1 MISIDDRRVIIPLRI
16 YISASLMAAAVLSSP
31 VLALVPIALLVWYLG
46 LRRWAASPTVNL
58 LTECF
63 TFLAIAVLLS
73 PQVGHLIAT
82 LIALPAMVLVDYSL
96 RRSGEVAA
104 FRDTAYRRRP
114 TDIGIILLVTTFCV
128 LGISLL
134 LGNRS
139 LLIASAVVVG
149 YLGVLYVIVFLRLS
163 LKPVEEVQ
171 IYQRMVAGSD
181 GHLDIELTRHT
192 GIGGQLLVMS
202 PYEWLKVGAK
212 RLSLKEQKLV
222 VRVALSPPLAGPSIV
237 KLIGY
242 AVDRWGLLQVRF
254 ELEPIRLFVIPR
266 ARYAAWLAERYLAT
280 TKPGS
285 LPLMADVA
293 ALRPIYGLRRGI
305 EYYGSQ
311 QYQPGDSLKN
321 IDWKHSYKYNELVV
335 KEFAEFH
342 GQSAI
347 VMVNLAVGNAEEA
360 DQLAYKIIV
369 TALSLAREGIPAAL
383 AAYDSENVKLT
394 TATLAPRRL
403 LLQCLQVARE
413 MITTVNPVKYLNP
426 PDVTRLRADIGRMG
440 TVGSR
445 ASEVLL
451 QLLQMEYK
459 NLDTD
464 ARLSPAT
471 KALDSAFNK
480 VSREAT
486 VVVISH
492 RNHDAGALAF
502 LTYRLARGGTAVVA
516 V

>member
-1 MISIDDRRVIIPLRI
+1 MISIDDRRVIVFLRI
-16 YISASLMAAAVLSSP
+16 YVIAVLIAAAVLSSP
-31 VLALVPIALLVWYLG
+31 VLALVPIVLLVWYLC
-46 LRRWAASPTVNL
+46 LMWWAASPTVNL
-58 LTECF
+58 LTEYF
-63 TFLAIAVLLS
+63 TFLAIAVLLAT
-73 PQVGHLIAT
+73 QTGHLIAT
-82 LIALPAMVLVDYSL
+82 LIALPVMILVDCSL
-96 RRSGEVAA
+96 RRSSEVAA
-104 FRDTAYRRRP
+104 FRDTAYWRRL

-134 LGNRS
+134 SGNTS

-149 YLGVLYVIVFLRLS
+149 YLGVLYVVVFLHLP
-163 LKPVEEVQ
+163 LKPVEEIQ

-181 GHLDIELTRHT
+181 GHLNIELTKRT

-202 PYEWLKVGAK
+202 PYEWLKVGTN
-212 RLSLKEQKLV
+212 RLALKEQKLV
-222 VRVALSPPLAGPSIV
+222 VRVSLSPPLAGPSIV

-321 IDWKHSYKYNELVV
+321 IDWKHSYKYSQLVV

-342 GQSAI
+342 GQSAVI
-347 VMVNLAVGNAEEA
+347 MVNLAVGNAEEA

-383 AAYDSENVKLT
+383 AAYDDKNVKLT

-403 LLQCLQVARE
+403 LLQCLQIARE
-413 MITTVNPVKYLNP
+413 MITTVNPVKYLDP
-426 PDVTRLRADIGRMG
+426 PDVTRLRANIGRVES
-440 TVGSR
+440 VGSK

-451 QLLQMEYK
+451 QLLQLEYR

-471 KALDSAFNK
+471 KALSSAFTK

-502 LTYRLARGGTAVVA
+502 LTHNLARSGTAVVA

>member
-16 YISASLMAAAVLSSP
+16 YVSASLIAAAVFSSP
-31 VLALVPIALLVWYLG
+31 VLAFVPIVLLVWYLY
-46 LRRWAASPTVNL
+46 LRRWPASPTVDL
-58 LTECF
+58 LTEYF
-63 TFLAIAVLLS
+63 TFLALVVLLS
-73 PQVGHLIAT
+73 PQVGSLFAT
-82 LIALPAMVLVDYSL
+82 LIALPVMVLVDCSL
-96 RRSGEVAA
+96 RRSGQVAV
-104 FRDTAYRRRP
+104 FMDTAYRRRP
-114 TDIGIILLVTTFCV
+114 TDTGIILLVTTFCV

-134 LGNRS
+134 SGNMS
-139 LLIASAVVVG
+139 LLIASAVVAG
-149 YLGVLYVIVFLRLS
+149 YLGVLYVVVFLRLP
-163 LKPVEEVQ
+163 LKPVEEIQ

-181 GHLDIELTRHT
+181 DHLDIELTNRT
-192 GIGGQLLVMS
+192 VIGGQLLVVS
-202 PYEWLKVGAK
+202 PYEWLKVGAN

-222 VRVALSPPLAGPSIV
+222 VRVSLSPSLAGPSIV

-266 ARYAAWLAERYLAT
+266 ARYAVWLTERYLAT
-280 TKPGS
+280 TKPGA
-285 LPLMADVA
+285 LPLMVDVA

-321 IDWKHSYKYNELVV
+321 IDWKHSYKYNELIV

-342 GQSAI
+342 GQSAVI
-347 VMVNLAVGNAEEA
+347 MVNLAVGNAEEA
-360 DQLAYKIIV
+360 DQLAYKIMV
-369 TALSLAREGIPAAL
+369 TALTLARGGIPAAL
-383 AAYDSENVKLT
+383 AAYDNENVILT

-403 LLQCLQVARE
+403 LLQCLQIARE

-426 PDVTRLRADIGRMG
+426 PDVTRLRANIGRVES
-440 TVGSR
+440 VGSK
-445 ASEVLL
+445 ASEALL
-451 QLLQMEYK
+451 QLLQLEYR
-459 NLDTD
+459 NLDAD

-471 KALDSAFNK
+471 KALSSAFTK
-480 VSREAT
+480 VSKEAT

-492 RNHDAGALAF
+492 HNHDAGALAF
-502 LTYRLARGGTAVVA
+502 LSFNLARRGTAAVV

>member
-1 MISIDDRRVIIPLRI
+1 MISIDDRRIILPLRI
-16 YISASLMAAAVLSSP
+16 YVSISLIAAAVFSSP
-31 VLALVPIALLVWYLG
+31 ILAFVPIVLFVWYLY

-58 LTECF
+58 LTEYF
-63 TFLAIAVLLS
+63 VFLALAVLLS
-73 PQVGHLIAT
+73 PQVGTLFAT
-82 LIALPAMVLVDYSL
+82 LIALPVMVLVDCTL
-96 RRSGEVAA
+96 RNSSKVAV

-114 TDIGIILLVTTFCV
+114 TDTGIILLVTTFCV

-134 LGNRS
+134 SGDRS
-139 LLIASAVVVG
+139 LLLASAIVAG
-149 YLGVLYVIVFLRLS
+149 YLGVLYATIFLRLP
-163 LKPVEEVQ
+163 LKPVEEIQ
-171 IYQRMVAGSD
+171 IYQRMVVESD
-181 GHLDIELTRHT
+181 GHLTIELTNRT
-192 GIGGQLLVMS
+192 AIGGQLLVVS
-202 PYEWLKVGAK
+202 PYEWLKLGTN
-212 RLSLKEQKLV
+212 RLSMKEKKLV
-222 VRVALSPPLAGPSIV
+222 VQVSLSPPLAGPSIV

-321 IDWKHSYKYNELVV
+321 IDWKHSYKYGEMVV

-347 VMVNLAVGNAEEA
+347 IMVNLAVGNAEEA
-360 DQLAYKIIV
+360 DQLAYKILV

-383 AAYDSENVKLT
+383 AAYDNENVKLT
-394 TATLAPRRL
+394 TATLAPRQL
-403 LLQCLQVARE
+403 LLQCLQIARE
-413 MITTVNPVKYLNP
+413 MITTVSPVKYLNP
-426 PDVTRLRADIGRMG
+426 PDVTRLRANIGRVES
-440 TVGSR
+440 VGSK

-451 QLLQMEYK
+451 QLLQLEYR
-459 NLDTD
+459 NLDTN

-471 KALDSAFNK
+471 KALSSAFSR

-502 LTYRLARGGTAVVA
+502 LAYNLARSGTAVVA